1 MMKLLWKGPI
11 SMMEKLS
18 SEELEQRFADVAE
31 NLKVIRENM
40 AEAAVQSGR
49 KPESITLLAATK
61 TVPVEVINRSIELG
75 VDHIGENRVQELTSK
90 YDSYLLSRCKLHFI
104 GHLQV
109 NKVKY
114 LIGKVA
120 MIESVDSMKLANE
133 VSRLSVKNGV
143 TTDVLLEVNIGR
155 EPNKSGILP
164 EELPELLEGVAA
176 MPAIKIRGLMAIPPA
191 GAPEAET
198 INYFSQMNKYFID
211 TKSKKM
217 DNVAMDYLSMGMS
230 ADYPLAI
237 RAGANLVR
245 IGTALYGPRNYNKNI

>member
-1 MMKLLWKGPI
+1 
-11 SMMEKLS
+11 
-18 SEELEQRFADVAE
+18 
-31 NLKVIRENM
+31 
-40 AEAAVQSGR
+40 
-49 KPESITLLAATK
+49 
-61 TVPVEVINRSIELG
+61 
-75 VDHIGENRVQELTSK
+75 
-90 YDSYLLSRCKLHFI
+90 
-104 GHLQV
+104 
-109 NKVKY
+109 
-114 LIGKVA
+114 

-198 INYFSQMNKYFID
+198 INYFLQMNKYFID